1 MSNAAEQRWE
11 DEEEAKNREERPP
24 SPVVADDFYDDFED
38 SDDEPGGVPA
48 FYGQHP
54 VVRAAGAPRRCGAAT
69 RVVWEQAGSMR
80 GTRARPAALQRACTA
95 SAPGAGVRLLYSS
108 ERAAAARGHRA
119 AALPRV
125 AAAGRHASKR
135 AAAAVA
141 AHARQLP
148 CLSSQHND
156 ERALH

>member
-95 SAPGAGVRLLYSS
+95 SAPGAGVRLFTARNGL
-108 ERAAAARGHRA
+108 RPLAATAPPRCPALRLPAATRQSAQRLRWQHLRG
-119 AALPRV
+119 
-125 AAAGRHASKR
+125 S
-135 AAAAVA
+135 
-141 AHARQLP
+141 
-148 CLSSQHND
+148 
-156 ERALH
+156 